1 MKISAAQI
9 TQEHNHTVYRV
20 SVESAKGDDTLWYS
34 VHNRFR
40 DLVSESLDAP
50 CAALL
55 IPAMSSG
62 EDIHLGGTVSERLFY
77 NLSGPLQSVLRH
89 VMPALRPVKICAKD
103 VHGGKLRAASGVAT
117 GFSGGID
124 SYCVLADHHYSSIS
138 DGFRV
143 THLLFNNVGSHG
155 EESRGEELFQERYR
169 RLLPAADLLGL
180 PFLMVNSNV
189 DAFYG
194 GQLDFLQ
201 THTLRNASVAL
212 LLQEGIGRYLYAS
225 SHDYADVFIGQAD
238 AISYTDC
245 ITLPLLST
253 ETLDAFS
260 TGSEYTR
267 VEKTLRV
274 AEITDSYGTLDVCA
288 EDKNTSGYTN
298 CSACFKCLRT
308 LATLEIAGYLELYA
322 KAFDLDTY
330 RRHRTQFFTQLLQSK
345 EPLLREIVRFAK
357 ERSFPIPLSSRAA
370 AFPYVGPLVTLSTRV
385 MRKLMPVTDRFM

>member
-20 SVESAKGDDTLWYS
+20 SVESAKGDNTLWYS
-34 VHNRFR
+34 VHSRFG

-55 IPAMSSG
+55 IPAMASG

-103 VHGGKLRAASGVAT
+103 VHGGKPRAASGVAT

-124 SYCVLADHHYSSIS
+124 SYCVLADHHYSSVS

-155 EESRGEELFQERYR
+155 EGSRGEKLFQERYR
-169 RLLPAADLLGL
+169 RLLPAADVLGL

-201 THTLRNASVAL
+201 THTLRNTSVAL

-225 SHDYADVFIGQAD
+225 SHEYAAAFVGPAN
-238 AISYTDC
+238 AMGYTDS

-253 ETLDAFS
+253 KTLDAFS

-274 AEITDSYGTLDVCA
+274 AQIPDSYGTLDVCA

-308 LATLEIAGYLELYA
+308 LATLEIAGYLERYSQV
-322 KAFDLDTY
+322 FDLEIY
-330 RRHRTQFFTQLLQSK
+330 KRHRIGFFTELLQSQ
-345 EPLLREIVRFAK
+345 EPLLREIAQFAK
-357 ERSFPIPLSSRAA
+357 ERDFPFPRSSRVAA
-370 AFPYVGPLVTLSTRV
+370 VPGIGWLAMLSMRV
-385 MRKLMPVTDRFM
+385 MRKLKQTMARPI